1 MGNVAHPAH
10 AFVVKLSPTLLQMS
24 IATSFV
30 MGGDGEMILSITA
43 ACILEIILTVKCG
56 GWARDV
62 LGG

>member
-1 MGNVAHPAH
+1 
-10 AFVVKLSPTLLQMS
+10 MS

-30 MGGDGEMILSITA
+30 MGDNSKMILSITA

-56 GWARDV
+56 NWARDV